1 MEIYLVEKAN
11 NKPQAKL
18 RILDATARETLLE
31 QLFML
36 IPQAKSSGEDCLR
49 SLSLNTLNCLVM
61 LVRHSWCI

>member
-18 RILDATARETLLE
+18 RILDATARETLLLE

-36 IPQAKSSGEDCLR
+36 IPQAKVLR
-49 SLSLNTLNCLVM
+49 
-61 LVRHSWCI
+61 